1 MFLNMFGQAN
11 AIGETEIPVG
21 AESEEWDP
29 ALRTAVEEFAS
40 ALGRREAEMRFFASQ
55 RHGSA

>member
-11 AIGETEIPVG
+11 SIEETEIPVG

-40 ALGRREAEMRFFASQ
+40 ALGRREVGMRFFAGQ
-55 RHGSA
+55 RNGSA